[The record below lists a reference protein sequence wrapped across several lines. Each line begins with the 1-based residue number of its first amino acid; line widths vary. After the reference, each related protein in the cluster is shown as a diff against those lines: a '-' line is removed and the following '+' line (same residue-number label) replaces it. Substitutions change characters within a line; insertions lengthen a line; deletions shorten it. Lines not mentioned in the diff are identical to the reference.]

1 MTRFLCR
8 LKFIPLCLVRM
19 SQIPKV
25 IYICHSTKE
34 LVDTQSAYK
43 WRALN
48 PGYDIQTSGDA
59 ECRAFLEHNYPPVYL
74 RVFDGI
80 PYPPIKSD
88 FWRLCVLLKHGGVY
102 VDADIEP
109 LVPLDSFLEPTAT
122 FATCLSDY
130 TVLNPHVLACVP
142 NHPIINDCIDTYLCY
157 HNTNRAPDYWGWSIT
172 RIMNASMQL
181 ARGEIIRK
189 EGMYDDYQFITE
201 VCGSKPEDLY
211 TAYCSYKG
219 VKLLMNRASN
229 YDADKH
235 IFTVASS
242 ASP

>member
-59 ECRAFLEHNYPPVYL
+59 ECRTFLERNYPPVYL

-88 FWRLCVLLKHGGVY
+88 FWRLCVLLKYGGVY

-157 HNTNRAPDYWGWSIT
+157 HNTHRAPDYWGWSIT

-219 VKLLMNRASN
+219 VKLLINRASN
-229 YDADKH
+229 YDAEKH